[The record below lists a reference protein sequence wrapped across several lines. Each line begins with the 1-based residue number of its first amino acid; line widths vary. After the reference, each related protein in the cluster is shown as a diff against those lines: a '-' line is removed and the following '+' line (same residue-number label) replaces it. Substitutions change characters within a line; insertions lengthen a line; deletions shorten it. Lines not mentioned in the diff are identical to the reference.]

1 MRIVVF
7 LYLLLCG
14 FATTIAQKV
23 INVAND
29 DALIMV
35 GGACKIMSSED
46 HETPSVEDIL
56 SDIGFKQNTTE
67 SILIGGTNPDK
78 LWVKIV
84 VHNQTKENI
93 FIESLYPLLDTFS
106 LYHVENGLLKP
117 IQQTGQY
124 FRYNSRSLDV
134 NNLNVSLPVTEK
146 PVIYLINIKAKWSAN
161 VRLRVGTYKGFI
173 RDFQYNNL
181 CNGIFIGTI
190 LFFILYNLFIYN
202 RLRDVSYLI
211 FALYL
216 ALVGGYVIRNTGY
229 LFTFIFREAPFLND
243 YTLVLQGLSGFA
255 SAFFVTK
262 FMNVKEKLPRFHK
275 VLNLFYLYFGVNCII
290 TVLGFWDLSVYMGYL
305 ASPMCVFVAAYIGIK
320 LWDRKDAVILY
331 CLMSW
336 CVLSIGA
343 AIYALDNTGLIPYN
357 RITAFSLHWGIAV
370 QALFISFAIA
380 SRFSMIKAASTQT
393 NDIMIKTLE
402 ENKRL
407 IEEKNKMLE
416 EKMQGHTFALESAIS
431 KVNES
436 EMKLQEYAHQ
446 LEKSNRELTEFAHIA
461 SHDLKAPIRGIM
473 SFAQLYERRNQAKF
487 DDTDREYFNYI
498 KNNASH
504 SARLIEDLLNYSKI
518 DKNLGDPAEVDL
530 NKCVFVASM
539 SLQNIIQEK
548 NAEIIYENL
557 PILRGHNSLLTH
569 LFQNLIG
576 NGIKYNKSQKPKI
589 EIKAEQKRNTITY
602 SVRDNGIGIPEQH
615 QKEVFAMFRRLHGQ
629 AEYEGTGIGL
639 SFCTRI
645 VETYGGKLWLS
656 SEVGMGTTF
665 YFTLP
670 KAPVLALEV
679 MEVA

>member
-7 LYLLLCG
+7 LHLFLFSY
-14 FATTIAQKV
+14 TVISAQKI
-23 INVAND
+23 INITND

-35 GGACKIMSSED
+35 GDACKIMSSED
-46 HETPSVEDIL
+46 NETPSVEDIQ
-56 SDIGFKQNTTE
+56 SDIGFKQNTSE
-67 SILIGGTNPDK
+67 SILMGGTDPDK
-78 LWVKIV
+78 IWIKLV
-84 VHNQTKENI
+84 VHNQTKENV
-93 FIESLYPLLDTFS
+93 FLESLYALLDTFS
-106 LYHVENGLLKP
+106 LYHVENGFLKP

-124 FRYNSRSLDV
+124 FSYSSRSLDV
-134 NNLNVSLPVTEK
+134 NTLNLTLPPTDK
-146 PVIYLINIKAKWSAN
+146 PITYLVNAKVKWSAN
-161 VRLRVGTYKGFI
+161 VRLRVGTYKGLI

-190 LFFILYNLFIYN
+190 LFFILYSLFIYN

-216 ALVGGYVIRNTGY
+216 ALVSGFVIRNTGY
-229 LFTFIFREAPFLND
+229 LFTFIFRETPYLND
-243 YTLVLQGLSGFA
+243 YTLVFQGLSGVI
-255 SAFFVTK
+255 STFFVSK
-262 FMNVKEKLPRFHK
+262 FMNIKEKLPSFYK
-275 VLNLFYLYFGVNCII
+275 LLNIFYLFFASNIAI
-290 TVLGFWDLSVYMGYL
+290 TLLGFWDLSVYMGYL
-305 ASPMCVFVAAYIGIK
+305 VSPMCVFVAAYIGIK
-320 LWDRKDAVILY
+320 LWDKKDTVIFY

-336 CVLSIGA
+336 AALAVGGA
-343 AIYALDNTGLIPYN
+343 IFALDNTGLISYN
-357 RITAFSLHWGIAV
+357 LITAFSLHWGIAL

-380 SRFSMIKAASTQT
+380 SRFSMIKAASTHT

-416 EKMQGHTFALESAIS
+416 EKMQGHTFALENAMS

-518 DKNLGDPAEVDL
+518 DKNLGDPTEVDL

-576 NGIKYNKSQKPKI
+576 NGIKYNKSPQPII
-589 EIKAEQKRNTITY
+589 EIRAEQKGNTITY

-656 SEVGMGTTF
+656 SEVGVGTTF

-670 KAPVLALEV
+670 KAPVLALV
-679 MEVA
+679 AMEVA